1 MCEYTVASPYL
12 GRWACGA
19 ILSIPR
25 LTLESRRWQAAF
37 SSRYQVTVEKQERL
51 SVVHDLQ
58 VILKA
63 SKDAAKWE
71 FNVGKLSF
79 HHFEAAVLLSV
90 KHRP

>member
-51 SVVHDLQ
+51 FVVRDLPGDFSGVQ
-58 VILKA
+58 GCGQMGIQCSLPIIMRQQY
-63 SKDAAKWE
+63 
-71 FNVGKLSF
+71 FCQ
-79 HHFEAAVLLSV
+79 
-90 KHRP
+90 